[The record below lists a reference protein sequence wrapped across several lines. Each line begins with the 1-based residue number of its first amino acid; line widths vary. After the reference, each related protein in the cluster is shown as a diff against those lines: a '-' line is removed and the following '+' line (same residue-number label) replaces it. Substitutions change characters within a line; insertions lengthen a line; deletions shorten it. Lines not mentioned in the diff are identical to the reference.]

1 MVRTSPGIK
10 CPECHACKQSGHLI
24 GAPICPGPSKKTK
37 TGTGKNMVKV
47 KKVNST
53 TKEDT
58 DQEESD
64 VDTIGRIKRIR
75 VGAVAASPALMCG
88 GGGNQAREMLQTN
101 LDPVD
106 SG

>member
-1 MVRTSPGIK
+1 MQAVWPS
-10 CPECHACKQSGHLI
+10 HLSSHLSRPQQ
-24 GAPICPGPSKKTK
+24 GDQDWGRKEQ
-37 TGTGKNMVKV
+37 GKV